1 MPARCGG
8 GFLRIDREE
17 ADHEWP
23 EAEIE
28 AVKAAAGIIGGT
40 IFRGHYEQTLRESE
54 ARFATAFQTSP
65 DAIAITRLGNGT
77 ILEVNDG
84 FTQLAGFPRGG
95 VIGRSI
101 RDLDLWVEPVAQR
114 RFLRGLIR
122 EGEVRDLE
130 ATFRTSGGIERVGS
144 LSAKVVE
151 FNGEQCILSVTRD
164 VTLRKHADEAIRK
177 LSQAVEQS
185 PVLVMITD
193 TSGIIEY
200 VNPKFVE
207 ITGYAPEEVVGRTPN
222 IFKSGHT
229 SAEEY
234 RALWTAISQS
244 REWRGEFYNRKKDGQ
259 YFWAAQ
265 SISPIRAADGTITHF
280 ISVSEDI
287 TARRFYEERLRHQTY
302 HDSLTDLPN
311 RTLFF
316 DRLPRALARAR
327 RDGRALTLMFI
338 DLDHF
343 RFVNEGI
350 GHEGGDEVLRQVA
363 QRLSSRIGPT
373 DTVARLASDEFA
385 VVLTEAGDRYQ
396 AAATMPEMLATLSE
410 PFQVGETVVDLH
422 ASIGIAVFPEDGQD
436 EYNLLKNADTAMQ
449 RAKELGG
456 NTYQFFA
463 PGMNAK
469 AVTYITLG
477 RDLRNAQSEEQF
489 ELYYQPVVDIRSGAV
504 VGAESLIRW
513 NHPEFGM
520 IPPDRFI
527 SLAEDSGLIEPIG
540 EWVLREACRQNRSW
554 REQGLASLRIAVNVS
569 SRQFKRG
576 RLVGAVFAAL
586 SETGLSPASLAVE
599 ITESA
604 FLADAEETNAILRK
618 LSSMGIAVSVDDFGT
633 GYSSLSYLRRLP
645 LSTLKVDRAFVND
658 VTTSADA
665 AAITDAIIAMAH
677 RLNLNVVAEGVDDE
691 AQLEFLRARDCEMMQ
706 GYYFSPPISA
716 ADFTDM
722 LRKGRRLSGPPD
734 LFSVMGTDA

>member
-1 MPARCGG
+1 
-8 GFLRIDREE
+8 
-17 ADHEWP
+17 
-23 EAEIE
+23 
-28 AVKAAAGIIGGT
+28 
-40 IFRGHYEQTLRESE
+40 
-54 ARFATAFQTSP
+54 
-65 DAIAITRLGNGT
+65 
-77 ILEVNDG
+77 
-84 FTQLAGFPRGG
+84 
-95 VIGRSI
+95 
-101 RDLDLWVEPVAQR
+101 
-114 RFLRGLIR
+114 
-122 EGEVRDLE
+122 
-130 ATFRTSGGIERVGS
+130 
-144 LSAKVVE
+144 
-151 FNGEQCILSVTRD
+151 
-164 VTLRKHADEAIRK
+164 
-177 LSQAVEQS
+177 
-185 PVLVMITD
+185 
-193 TSGIIEY
+193 
-200 VNPKFVE
+200 
-207 ITGYAPEEVVGRTPN
+207 
-222 IFKSGHT
+222 
-229 SAEEY
+229 
-234 RALWTAISQS
+234 
-244 REWRGEFYNRKKDGQ
+244 
-259 YFWAAQ
+259 
-265 SISPIRAADGTITHF
+265 
-280 ISVSEDI
+280 
-287 TARRFYEERLRHQTY
+287 
-302 HDSLTDLPN
+302 
-311 RTLFF
+311 
-316 DRLPRALARAR
+316 
-327 RDGRALTLMFI
+327 
-338 DLDHF
+338 
-343 RFVNEGI
+343 
-350 GHEGGDEVLRQVA
+350 
-363 QRLSSRIGPT
+363 LSSRIGPT

-385 VVLTEAGDRYQ
+385 VVLTEAGDCYQ

-540 EWVLREACRQNRSW
+540 EWVLREACRQNRLW
-554 REQGLASLRIAVNVS
+554 RDQGLASLRIAVNVS

-618 LSSMGIAVSVDDFGT
+618 LSSMGIAISVDDFGT
-633 GYSSLSYLRRLP
+633 GHSSLSYLRRLP

-691 AQLEFLRARDCEMMQ
+691 AQFEFLRARDCEMMQ

-716 ADFTDM
+716 AEFTDM
-722 LRKGRRLSGPPD
+722 LRKGRRLSGPSD
-734 LFSVMGTDA
+734 LFSVMGSES